1 MHKEHINFTPSL
13 FHSGTPKETSRF
25 SWQCEVMI
33 CYVKFAYSVEFDAF
47 GGESKK
53 VATLPAPSG
62 NTPDI
67 EVIIDAAKELIVFS
81 ESEGKLLVQQYDDDF
96 DKWIDIYDAFVV
108 TC

>member
-1 MHKEHINFTPSL
+1 
-13 FHSGTPKETSRF
+13 
-25 SWQCEVMI
+25 MI
-33 CYVKFAYSVEFDAF
+33 SYVKFSYSVEFDAF

-53 VATLPAPSG
+53 VATRPAPSG

-67 EVIIDAAKELIVFS
+67 KVIMDAAKELIVFS

-96 DKWIDIYDAFVV
+96 DKSIDIYDAFVV

>member
-1 MHKEHINFTPSL
+1 MLCQT
-13 FHSGTPKETSRF
+13 
-25 SWQCEVMI
+25 
-33 CYVKFAYSVEFDAF
+33 AYSVEFDAF
-47 GGESKK
+47 WGESKK

-96 DKWIDIYDAFVV
+96 DKWIDIDDAFVV